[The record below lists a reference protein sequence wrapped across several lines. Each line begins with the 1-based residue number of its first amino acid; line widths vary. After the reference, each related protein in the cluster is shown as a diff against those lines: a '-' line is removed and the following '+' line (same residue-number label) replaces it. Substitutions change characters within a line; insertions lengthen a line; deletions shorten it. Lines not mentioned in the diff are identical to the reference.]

1 MDIINKVD
9 WITSLELD
17 LLKDSATLPF
27 SLGGFDSLDSI
38 LKTLKVDVIL
48 EPGINEIPESTILKK
63 ILDYWEKEAERLKR
77 VRKDNA
83 YSDERYQE
91 AIRNIEELNYE
102 LRADSKH
109 FARGVYDTK
118 ENVIK
123 LYPDEMQQEYGGKRL
138 NELLV
143 STLAHETMHT

>member
-48 EPGINEIPESTILKK
+48 EPGVVELQDYTILKRN
-63 ILDYWEKEAERLKR
+63 LEYW
-77 VRKDNA
+77 
-83 YSDERYQE
+83 
-91 AIRNIEELNYE
+91 
-102 LRADSKH
+102 
-109 FARGVYDTK
+109 
-118 ENVIK
+118 
-123 LYPDEMQQEYGGKRL
+123 
-138 NELLV
+138 
-143 STLAHETMHT
+143 

>member
-63 ILDYWEKEAERLKR
+63 ILDYWE
-77 VRKDNA
+77 
-83 YSDERYQE
+83 
-91 AIRNIEELNYE
+91 
-102 LRADSKH
+102 
-109 FARGVYDTK
+109 T
-118 ENVIK
+118 
-123 LYPDEMQQEYGGKRL
+123 
-138 NELLV
+138 LL
-143 STLAHETMHT
+143 SR